1 MQKVFCVLH
10 KYIVQIVNKHEKMHA
25 NLENM
30 QKIFCNLWK
39 IFLAVLN
46 NKRTGGKCRLFFYLL
61 RKPVY

>member
-39 IFLAVLN
+39 IFLLSLTIKEQAAN
-46 NKRTGGKCRLFFYLL
+46 AACSFIC
-61 RKPVY
+61 